1 MISSSIFNRLV
12 DLEFRIKDAVF
23 IVLPRDRSIFNE
35 KLKEE
40 TVECKVLI
48 SSYVSI
54 RNTIEPVRYSEIYIM
69 YIMKIIEIKLY
80 LSRGNYLNHPVC

>member
-35 KLKEE
+35 KLKKE
-40 TVECKVLI
+40 TVECKVL
-48 SSYVSI
+48 
-54 RNTIEPVRYSEIYIM
+54 
-69 YIMKIIEIKLY
+69 
-80 LSRGNYLNHPVC
+80 